1 MVYFNCLWKHLS
13 YRSLYYCWSLS
24 FWYRNVFTF
33 YGVEICE
40 RFNILWNSVVSDVQ
54 FVDSVMHWLIRWLI
68 EFHRNVGW
76 MFNKEMVFRATRSS
90 RSVDLMLSRKIRSL
104 SRVLSLSSSSSSS
117 AKRRVVSQSV
127 RALMVV
133 VFNRLRCVALTRD
146 FSTCTMYMYVFLCM
160 TSVLCQ
166 VWTLLVS
173 SCLFVLSQV

>member
-1 MVYFNCLWKHLS
+1 
-13 YRSLYYCWSLS
+13 
-24 FWYRNVFTF
+24 
-33 YGVEICE
+33 
-40 RFNILWNSVVSDVQ
+40 
-54 FVDSVMHWLIRWLI
+54 
-68 EFHRNVGW
+68 

-146 FSTCTMYMYVFLCM
+146 FSTCTMYMYVFFFVYDVC
-160 TSVLCQ
+160 T
-166 VWTLLVS
+166 VS
-173 SCLFVLSQV
+173 GLDTFSQQLFVRTVSGLETVISRCLYCLRFGNRSQQESAGACTVSGLEAVI